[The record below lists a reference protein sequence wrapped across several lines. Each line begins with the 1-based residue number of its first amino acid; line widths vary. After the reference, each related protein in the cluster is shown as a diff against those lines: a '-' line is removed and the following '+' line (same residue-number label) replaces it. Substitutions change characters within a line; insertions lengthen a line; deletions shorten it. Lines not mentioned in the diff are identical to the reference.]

1 MNIEVEIRSFL
12 NKEKFNELLEF
23 FKQEGKYLG
32 EDYQETYYFDCEE
45 DLRIQKNKNYSKI
58 WLKKGKL
65 HDDHREEIEVKFDTN
80 YFDTLEKLFLGLGH
94 NIEIKW
100 FRTRHTFDWENL
112 SVMLDYTKGYGYIL
126 ELEKM
131 SNEEEIGFHKGS
143 LNTLVSERNE
153 LVKMI
158 GNVEAILQAHVSR
171 LKELGVEVNG
181 K

>member
-1 MNIEVEIRSFL
+1 MEIDAKGLEDAL
-12 NKEKFNELLEF
+12 NSAKNENSAESDP
-23 FKQEGKYLG
+23 K
-32 EDYQETYYFDCEE
+32 
-45 DLRIQKNKNYSKI
+45 S
-58 WLKKGKL
+58 
-65 HDDHREEIEVKFDTN
+65 
-80 YFDTLEKLFLGLGH
+80 
-94 NIEIKW
+94 
-100 FRTRHTFDWENL
+100 
-112 SVMLDYTKGYGYIL
+112 
-126 ELEKM
+126 KM

>member
-131 SNEEEIGFHKGS
+131 SNEEEKEKTLEFLREKLNQLNIPLTPKEEFHKKY
-143 LNTLVSERNE
+143 LNYKENWKVLTL
-153 LVKMI
+153 
-158 GNVEAILQAHVSR
+158 
-171 LKELGVEVNG
+171 
-181 K
+181 